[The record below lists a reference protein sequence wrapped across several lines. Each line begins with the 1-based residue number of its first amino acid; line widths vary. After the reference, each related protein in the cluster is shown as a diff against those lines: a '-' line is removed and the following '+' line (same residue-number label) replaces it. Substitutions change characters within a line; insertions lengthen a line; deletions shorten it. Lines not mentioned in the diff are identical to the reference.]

1 MMERDVPL
9 PDVTAATLTRKK
21 DADTGIEIAIFD
33 DDSIFL
39 IDGLCFTSPVSYTL
53 YSLSWYQF
61 VSSSEHSSFSKHP
74 DDSPF
79 VNDTSN

>member
-39 IDGLCFTSPVSYTL
+39 IDGLCFTSPVSYKL
-53 YSLSWYQF
+53 YSLS
-61 VSSSEHSSFSKHP
+61 
-74 DDSPF
+74 
-79 VNDTSN
+79 